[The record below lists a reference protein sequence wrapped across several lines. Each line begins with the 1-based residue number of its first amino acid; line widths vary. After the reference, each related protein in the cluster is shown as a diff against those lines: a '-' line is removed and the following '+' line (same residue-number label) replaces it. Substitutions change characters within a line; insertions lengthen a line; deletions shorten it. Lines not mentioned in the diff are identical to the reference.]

1 MISIR
6 ELFRIGF
13 PGGIPLRAIATLSAA
28 LGVCWIALTA
38 ASAPPLEARQSLE
51 AGVLAQINY
60 ARQHPREYAQQLR
73 AYRSYI
79 HDGILFLPGDENG
92 VYTREGTDAVDE
104 AIWFLDHQ
112 APLPALTEGE
122 LLSLAARDHADE
134 QGEIGSEGHVSRD
147 GGGPGDRVKHRGGD
161 GFVAESISYGLAD
174 PEAVVRQ
181 LIIDDGVP
189 SRGHRKL
196 LFTGDFRY
204 AGVGCA
210 EHRRLGYLC
219 VVDLSGT
226 ANGGPVIPQWAE
238 ARGASTFTYRGN

>member
-1 MISIR
+1 M
-6 ELFRIGF
+6 
-13 PGGIPLRAIATLSAA
+13 RAIATFTAA
-28 LGVCWIALTA
+28 LGVCWIAQTA
-38 ASAPPLEARQSLE
+38 ASPAPLEARQSLE
-51 AGVLAQINY
+51 AGVLARINY
-60 ARQHPREYAQQLR
+60 ARQHPREYARQLR

-104 AIWFLDHQ
+104 AIDFLENQ
-112 APLPALTEGE
+112 PALPALTEGE

-134 QGEIGSEGHVSRD
+134 QGEIGGEGHVSRD
-147 GGGPGDRVKHRGGD
+147 GGGPGDRVKRHGGD
-161 GFVAESISYGLAD
+161 RFVAESISYGFAD
-174 PEAVVRQ
+174 ADAVVRQ

-189 SRGHRKL
+189 SRGHRTL

-226 ANGGPVIPQWAE
+226 ADGGPVVPQWAK
-238 ARGASTFTYRGN
+238 ARGAQTFTYRGN